1 MKYWWVNQGQ
11 TFKQEFEGG
20 YMWAP
25 ERSGDG
31 TELFHHSNIQLC
43 KKGDVVFSNY
53 RGIAAIGIVREDPCK
68 HIKPDSFGEAWRDD
82 GWICKVSW
90 KKLPS
95 PIKLVEHMD
104 RFRDLL
110 PMKYSPLQ
118 ESGKANLGYL
128 YVISPAF
135 GLELLNL
142 LQIDEAYFD
151 SSFEI
156 YSRIKEEEIENS
168 NLSVTEKERLIK
180 ARVGQG
186 EYRKRLERVE
196 NHCRFTGVKQ
206 KDFLIASHIKPWSVS
221 DNQERLDGNNGL
233 LLSPHVDK
241 LFDNFKI
248 TIKESRIYFRDD
260 DVSRVLNDWKIDPD
274 LNLGK
279 FNRGQ
284 REYLEYHVENFERKN

>member
-11 TFKQEFEGG
+11 TFKDEFEGG

-25 ERSGDG
+25 SRSGAG
-31 TELFHHSNIQLC
+31 TELFHHLNIQKC

-53 RGIAAIGIVREDPCK
+53 RGIAAIGIVRENPYK
-68 HIKPDSFGEAWRDD
+68 HIKPDSFGDAWQDD

-95 PIKLVEHMD
+95 PMKMIDHMG
-104 RFRDLL
+104 RLRDLL

-118 ESGKANLGYL
+118 DSGKANLGYL
-128 YVISPAF
+128 YLISPAL

-142 LQIDEAYFD
+142 LQIDDTYFD

-156 YSRIKEEEIENS
+156 FSRIKEEEIEKS
-168 NLSVTEKERLIK
+168 DLSVTEKERLIK
-180 ARVGQG
+180 ARIGQG
-186 EYRKRLERVE
+186 EYRRRLEKIE
-196 NHCRFTGVKQ
+196 KQCRFTGVSQ
-206 KDFLIASHIKPWSVS
+206 KEFLIASHIKPWSLS

-241 LFDNFKI
+241 LFDAFKI
-248 TIKESRIYFRDD
+248 TVKNSRIHFRDD
-260 DVSRVLNDWKIDPD
+260 EVSRVLSDWKIDSK

-279 FNRGQ
+279 FNQGQ
-284 REYLEYHVENFERKN
+284 LQYLEFHTENFERIH